1 MKDYK
6 ELYEKLNSE
15 FQSYQIFAENR
26 LQNLNWANRELER
39 KLSIFVNIVEVNK
52 YINSY
57 ISDANLLAMI
67 NDMIVG
73 ILGVTYSTIHLMQ
86 HDCLV
91 AKTTN
96 LGDLENTKIHYS
108 LEELSTRKSFIKN
121 DKEGIFKNSTDR
133 KNINSLMAVP
143 IYIKETIIGYI
154 IVEHIY
160 YSFFRDEDINFVSAI
175 SNQVAIAIENSIL
188 YKKIQNSAER
198 DSFLNIYNRKHFYH
212 LVDNEVL
219 NNTDNLYSLVMCDI
233 DNFKLV
239 NDTYGHQVGDLVLKN
254 VVKIIESNLDN
265 QDILARYGGEEII
278 ILIRSSYTKSLAIKK
293 VEKMRKEIETSYINL
308 EGNQKVNVTTSFG
321 MSFSDDLDIKDKS
334 GKIVIDKIIKKADDN
349 LYIVKRTGKNKV
361 KF

>member
-86 HDCLV
+86 HDSLV

-212 LVDNEVL
+212 LVDSEVL

-293 VEKMRKEIETSYINL
+293 
-308 EGNQKVNVTTSFG
+308 
-321 MSFSDDLDIKDKS
+321 
-334 GKIVIDKIIKKADDN
+334 
-349 LYIVKRTGKNKV
+349 
-361 KF
+361 